1 MTDFS
6 QNLRTIVYI
15 DGFNLYYGLK
25 QKYGRKYMWLN
36 IEKFARN
43 ITPTHGFLVNAKYF
57 TSRLRGFSTNP
68 EKLRRQSQFLRA
80 VQTLSPNVITIEGNY
95 QSFQSHC
102 KHCDNFINCPHCGTP
117 HVKPNEKKTDVNI
130 ATSMLVDAFEDNCDV
145 QILVSGD
152 SDYEFTLQELRRLFP
167 QKELIVA
174 FPPKRRNNKLAGEDK
189 CNSFFDI
196 PEEAFSYSQFPDR
209 ILIDE
214 KKPIE
219 KPKEWV

>member
-1 MTDFS
+1 MA
-6 QNLRTIVYI
+6 Y
-15 DGFNLYYGLK
+15 
-25 QKYGRKYMWLN
+25 

-43 ITPTHGFLVNAKYF
+43 ITPTHGVLVSAKYF
-57 TSRLRGFSTNP
+57 TSKLKGFSTNP

-102 KHCDNFINCPHCGTP
+102 KHCDNFINCSHCRTP
-117 HVKPNEKKTDVNI
+117 HVRPNEKKTDVNI

-152 SDYEFTLQELRRLFP
+152 SDYEFPLQELRRLFP

-174 FPPKRRNNKLAGEDK
+174 FPPKRRNNKLAGDDK

-196 PEEAFSYSQFPDR
+196 REEAFSYSQFPDR
-209 ILIDE
+209 ILIDG

-219 KPKEWV
+219 KPTEWV

>member
-6 QNLRTIVYI
+6 QSLRTIVYI

-43 ITPTHGFLVNAKYF
+43 VTPAHGVLVSAKYF
-57 TSRLRGFSTNP
+57 TSKLKGSSTKP
-68 EKLRRQSQFLRA
+68 EKVRRQSQFLRA
-80 VQTLSPNVITIEGNY
+80 VDTLFPNVVTIEGNY
-95 QSFQSHC
+95 QSFQGHC
-102 KHCDNFINCPHCGTP
+102 KHCDNFINCQHCGTP
-117 HVKPNEKKTDVNI
+117 YVKPNEKKTDVNI
-130 ATSMLVDAFEDNCDV
+130 ATSMLVDAFENHCDV

-167 QKELIVA
+167 QKEIIVA
-174 FPPKRRNNKLAGEDK
+174 FPPKRRNNQLLGDDK
-189 CNSFFDI
+189 CTSSFDI
-196 PEEAFSYSQFPDR
+196 PEDAFSGAQFPDR
-209 ILIDE
+209 ILIDG